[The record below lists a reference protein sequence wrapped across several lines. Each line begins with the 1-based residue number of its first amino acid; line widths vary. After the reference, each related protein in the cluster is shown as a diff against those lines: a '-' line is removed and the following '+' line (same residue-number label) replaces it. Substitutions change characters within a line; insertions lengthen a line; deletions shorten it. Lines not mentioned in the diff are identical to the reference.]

1 MFNGYVLYLQA
12 VTTPNPFVKLP
23 KLPFHKSLLLIF
35 CLRLYFPFSFFKLFF
50 LRRSW
55 LFSQGGSLL
64 RLFSCGCS
72 DYFSGDSGY
81 FSAAAHCSGYFSA
94 VAHCFGYFPRVAHC
108 SGYFPGD
115 ACGLGYFPGALV
127 IFLRRLT
134 ALVIFPGRW
143 LFSCGGS
150 LLWLFSRGG
159 LVIFPRML
167 AALVI
172 SRRMLAASVISR
184 GGSLLWLFFRWLR
197 LFSCGGSG
205 YFPAAA
211 PVISLRWLWLFS
223 RGGSLLWL
231 FSCGGSGYF
240 PAAATL
246 IIVFWTYFYLYKK
259 ICPNYFYFWTYELQ
273 ISLFMSKFL
282 LNFAVFKHISVVLD
296 LYSHFFGH
304 KILFIP
310 DYVQTPSITSI
321 SLSNIHKLIYCTE

>member
-94 VAHCFGYFPRVAHC
+94 VAHCFGYFSAVAHCFGYFPRVAHC

-134 ALVIFPGRW
+134 ALVIFPGRPGYFSADACGLGYFPADACGFGYFPRW
-143 LFSCGGS
+143 LTALVIFPVAPVIF
-150 LLWLFSRGG
+150 LRRLWLFSRGG
-159 LVIFPRML
+159 SGYFPAVALVIFPRWL
-167 AALVI
+167 TALVI
-172 SRRMLAASVISR
+172 
-184 GGSLLWLFFRWLR
+184 F
-197 LFSCGGSG
+197 
-205 YFPAAA
+205 
-211 PVISLRWLWLFS
+211 LRWLWLFS
-223 RGGSLLWL
+223 RGGDS
-231 FSCGGSGYF
+231 
-240 PAAATL
+240 
-246 IIVFWTYFYLYKK
+246 
-259 ICPNYFYFWTYELQ
+259 NYR
-273 ISLFMSKFL
+273 
-282 LNFAVFKHISVVLD
+282 VLD
-296 LYSHFFGH
+296 IFLP
-304 KILFIP
+304 L
-310 DYVQTPSITSI
+310 
-321 SLSNIHKLIYCTE
+321 

>member
-55 LFSQGGSLL
+55 LFSRGGSLL

-81 FSAAAHCSGYFSA
+81 FSAAALIIFP
-94 VAHCFGYFPRVAHC
+94 VAPVIFPRQ
-108 SGYFPGD
+108 
-115 ACGLGYFPGALV
+115 
-127 IFLRRLT
+127 LT
-134 ALVIFPGRW
+134 ALVIFPGW
-143 LFSCGGS
+143 LTAP
-150 LLWLFSRGG
+150 
-159 LVIFPRML
+159 VIFPGML
-167 AALVI
+167 AA
-172 SRRMLAASVISR
+172 
-184 GGSLLWLFFRWLR
+184 WLFFRWLR

-205 YFPAAA
+205 YFPGVAHCFGYFSAAAHCSGYFPRAA